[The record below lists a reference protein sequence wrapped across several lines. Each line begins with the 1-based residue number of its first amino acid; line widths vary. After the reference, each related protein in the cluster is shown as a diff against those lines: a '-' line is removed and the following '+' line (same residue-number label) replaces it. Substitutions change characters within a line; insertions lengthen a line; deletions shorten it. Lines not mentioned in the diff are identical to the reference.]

1 MVSEYTT
8 VTVNGYQ
15 GEVHVRDGR
24 IGSLP
29 NAPVGDGFL
38 PDASQLRLYA
48 EFILE
53 LAETSELVIEMVQE
67 IKREGEHDEN

>member
-15 GEVHVRDGR
+15 GEVNIKTGS
-24 IGSLP
+24 IG
-29 NAPVGDGFL
+29 AIQTGKGGGM
-38 PDASQLRLYA
+38 PDATELRRYA

-53 LAETSELVIEMVQE
+53 LAQTSELVIEMLQE
-67 IKREGEHDEN
+67 IKQEAN